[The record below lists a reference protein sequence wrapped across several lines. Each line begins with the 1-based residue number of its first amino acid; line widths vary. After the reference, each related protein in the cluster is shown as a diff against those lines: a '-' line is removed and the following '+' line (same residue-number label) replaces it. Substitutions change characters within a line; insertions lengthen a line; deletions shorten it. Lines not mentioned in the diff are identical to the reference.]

1 MIRPLTHLLSIHRS
15 PPPTESRIDFM
26 RLDKN
31 EFLPCWPEEWF
42 QEFCATLRPE
52 HLSIHP
58 ETGRLYDLLADRFSV
73 PREQLVVTAGSDAA
87 IRSAFEAFIA
97 PGDEVVIL
105 SPTFA
110 MYNVY
115 ADIFAAR
122 LVAVD
127 YDSDRNL
134 PIKRL
139 MDAIGTATKLVAV
152 ANPNSPT
159 GTVFS
164 RDELEKLISHA
175 SACGAAVLIDEAYF
189 PFHTETMLDCVN
201 RFDNLIVTRSFSKA
215 AGIAG
220 MRLGFAASS
229 PDIAPILVA
238 VKPMYEVT
246 VLSTLLGEY
255 ILQHYDRVESYAEQV
270 REGRELLAKFF
281 LSKGF
286 HVPECHGNFLHVDFG
301 AQRQNITRALRN
313 KKVLFKESFE
323 HPSLAR
329 YCRFTV
335 GPRTYMKVFIAQ
347 FCDCY
352 NNIMPD
358 KQA

>member
-1 MIRPLTHLLSIHRS
+1 MIRPRPHLQSIHRS
-15 PPPTESRIDFM
+15 PAQAESRLDSL

-58 ETGRLYDLLADRFSV
+58 ETGRLYDLLADRFRI

-87 IRSAFEAFIA
+87 IRSAFEAFVE

-105 SPTFA
+105 NPTFA

-127 YDSDRNL
+127 YDSDMNL
-134 PIKRL
+134 PLERL
-139 MDAIGTATKLVAV
+139 MAAVGPATKLVAV

-164 RDELEKLISHA
+164 IHDLERLIGHA
-175 SACGAAVLIDEAYF
+175 SANGAAVLIDEAYF
-189 PFHTETMLDCVN
+189 PFHTDTMLDCVN

-229 PDIAPILVA
+229 PAIAPVLFA

-246 VLSTLLGEY
+246 VISTLLGEY
-255 ILQHYDRVESYAEQV
+255 ILEHYDRVDVYTAQV
-270 REGRELLAKFF
+270 LEGRELLAHFF
-281 LSKGF
+281 RSQGF
-286 HVPECHGNFLHVDFG
+286 AVPQSHGNFLHVDFG
-301 AQRQNITRALRN
+301 AQRQSLISALRE
-313 KKVLFKESFE
+313 KKVLFKESFD

-335 GPRTYMKVFIAQ
+335 GPRAYMEAFMAIFAECQNKIT
-347 FCDCY
+347 
-352 NNIMPD
+352 
-358 KQA
+358 